1 MADNTLSETNEKER
15 GVLNRMYAE
24 FNAAI
29 GKADV
34 DQTNMITSLM
44 GTNESRRLCNTE
56 CSKGWSSDSNSW
68 VSKIMDDSLVT
79 TDTQEQGLTE
89 AINSCKTGCDLKWPG
104 QSQSSADALGAVN
117 ASGLYI
123 SATGA
128 EHKIRHCADLAQY
141 APKTNCV
148 VSDYSWTSCSKDC
161 GPGTST
167 GTRTIITEPQNGG
180 KACPALSKTKPCQ
193 DKPCPIDCV
202 VSDYSDWGSCS
213 KDCGPG
219 TKTSTRT
226 VTTAAKYGG
235 KACPVLSKT
244 ASCQDKPCATD
255 CEVSAFSGWSE
266 CSKDC
271 GPGTQTST
279 RTVTSAPQ
287 NGGKAC
293 PSLSQS
299 QSCNKKKCTSVRIT
313 TAPFGGGTGV
323 TSDYECKNRPDGN
336 GQIHNTVQSEAHA
349 TDSDCV
355 ASDQCMLQ
363 ITADCGLRTH
373 MQDRCT
379 SARNWDDWGNWVTD
393 VGDAATNH
401 GCSSTIISESF
412 VGGRKEGFWG
422 GTQEGYT
429 PLQGDFVKACEDAG
443 TVDGK
448 QIPGTT
454 APGNSLVNNRAQA
467 AESSNR
473 LKSTQEQIKKSINQ
487 MQSQNL
493 GINSAYKTQNI
504 MLLKKLASYETASQ
518 KLLNMG
524 TNFDTLNAQK
534 EDSILRKNSVDLS
547 YYLWLSLAISILGV
561 AITKIK

>member
-15 GVLNRMYAE
+15 GVLNRMYAD

-29 GKADV
+29 GEADV
-34 DQTNMITSLM
+34 DQTNMIAGLM

-56 CSKGWSSDSNSW
+56 CSKGWSSDPTSW
-68 VSKIMDDSLVT
+68 ISKIKNDTSVT

-89 AINSCKTGCDLKWPG
+89 AINSCKAGCDIKWPG
-104 QSQSSADALGAVN
+104 QSKSSADALGVVN

-128 EHKIRHCADLAQY
+128 EHEVRHCADLAQY

-161 GPGTST
+161 GPGLST
-167 GTRTIITEPQNGG
+167 GTRTIITAPQNGG
-180 KACPALSKTKPCQ
+180 KACPALNKTKPCQ
-193 DKPCPIDCV
+193 DKPCAVDCV
-202 VSDYSDWGSCS
+202 VSDYSD
-213 KDCGPG
+213 
-219 TKTSTRT
+219 
-226 VTTAAKYGG
+226 
-235 KACPVLSKT
+235 
-244 ASCQDKPCATD
+244 
-255 CEVSAFSGWSE
+255 WSE

-279 RTVTSAPQ
+279 RTVTSAAQ

-293 PSLSQS
+293 PSLSRS

-313 TAPFGGGTGV
+313 TAPFGGGPAV

-336 GQIHNTVQSEAHA
+336 GQIHNTVQSEAHG
-349 TDSDCV
+349 TSSDCI
-355 ASDQCMLQ
+355 ARDQCMLQ
-363 ITADCGLRTH
+363 VTEDCGLRTH

-454 APGNSLVNNRAQA
+454 TPGNLLVDNRAQV
-467 AESSNR
+467 AESANR

-493 GINSAYKTQNI
+493 GVNSAYKKQNI
-504 MLLKKLASYETASQ
+504 TMLKKLQSYEIASHN
-518 KLLNMG
+518 LLNMG
-524 TNFDTLNAQK
+524 VNFDTLNAQA

-547 YYLWLSLAISILGV
+547 YYLWLSLAISILGF
-561 AITKIK
+561 AITRINK